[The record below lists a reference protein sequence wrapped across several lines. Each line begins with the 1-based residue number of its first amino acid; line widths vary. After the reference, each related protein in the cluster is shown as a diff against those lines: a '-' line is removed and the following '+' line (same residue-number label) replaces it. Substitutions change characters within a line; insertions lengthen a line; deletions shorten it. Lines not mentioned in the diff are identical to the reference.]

1 MTMGAIIGQKQ
12 LSGMKGIERS
22 PCVMMLVGTNKWLRV
37 RIVPKG
43 FKIDTRAKNI
53 PVEITIELP
62 DTYSVAN

>member
-1 MTMGAIIGQKQ
+1 
-12 LSGMKGIERS
+12 
-22 PCVMMLVGTNKWLRV
+22 MLVGENKWLRV

-53 PVEITIELP
+53 PVEITIEIP